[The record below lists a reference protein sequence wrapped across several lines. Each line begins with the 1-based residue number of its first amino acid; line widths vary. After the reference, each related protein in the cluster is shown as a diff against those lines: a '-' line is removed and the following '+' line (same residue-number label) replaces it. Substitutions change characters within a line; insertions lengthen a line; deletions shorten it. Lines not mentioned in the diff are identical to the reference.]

1 MTRMMLLLPQNVHVT
16 PKAAATLKI
25 NRVHLKK
32 LRHANAL
39 KLKEKEE
46 PKKVIAKTK
55 EETRAKM
62 KKWTM
67 NNLRMSM
74 AKNCVLGW
82 KKSVGLKG

>member
-1 MTRMMLLLPQNVHVT
+1 MMLLLPQNVHVT
-16 PKAAATLKI
+16 RKAAATLKI
-25 NRVHLKK
+25 NRAHLKP
-32 LRHANAL
+32 RRVQDTNAL

>member
-1 MTRMMLLLPQNVHVT
+1 MLLLPQNVHVT

-32 LRHANAL
+32 PRRANAL
-39 KLKEKEE
+39 KLKEKED

-55 EETRAKM
+55 EETRAKT